1 MDAGQ
6 TAIHQPLIVRTI
18 VREAG
23 RGGLAAAVDV
33 AMVVAGLCMVS
44 RFVRELALAE
54 FRWWVQHFG
63 DASEDVF
70 AALRV
75 SVRAHPKLTGRGFE
89 SFIACLYTLTRATG
103 PVISRPRAR
112 FELREIEGAI
122 AACGD
127 RLPWG
132 PLVEVAARRLDDLEP
147 LAQSIIRGGEILSRP
162 TETGR
167 LTLTLLENAP
177 DAHRV
182 LAMGMQ
188 QPAVANQDAFP
199 RWDRLGVALD
209 AQEII
214 RLLYRKHDPAV
225 NAPIRCNLGARLTC
239 GYPGP
244 NHDGIHR
251 DTMLATVAQWQQL
264 SPGRPLEQVSSKSL
278 AATIFNAWGD
288 GYDHDFKLAAVLCGL
303 VKGLDNALWSLAIR
317 DSAKKTL
324 ATALLAAGIHCT
336 PSRLNM
342 ESAPYARAFFE
353 TVAGPIAASKKRARA
368 ARKLARLGSNNAL

>member
-1 MDAGQ
+1 MSAGA
-6 TAIHQPLIVRTI
+6 TVISQPLLVRTI
-18 VREAG
+18 VKQAG
-23 RGGLAAAVDV
+23 RAGLPGAVDV
-33 AMVVAGLCMVS
+33 AMVVAGLCTVS
-44 RFVRELALAE
+44 RYVRELALAE
-54 FRWWVQHFG
+54 FRWWFERFG

-75 SVRAHPKLTGRGFE
+75 SVRAHFKLTGRGFE
-89 SFIACLYTLTRATG
+89 SFIAFLYTLTRVTR
-103 PVISRPRAR
+103 PVISRPRAQ
-112 FELREIEGAI
+112 FERREIEGAI
-122 AACGD
+122 AACGE

-132 PLVEVAARRLDDLEP
+132 SLVEVAARRLDDLEP
-147 LAQSIIRGGEILSRP
+147 LAQSIIGGGAILSRP
-162 TETGR
+162 PETGR

-188 QPAVANQDAFP
+188 QPAPANRDAFP
-199 RWDRLGVALD
+199 RWDRSRVALY

-214 RLLYRKHDPAV
+214 RLLHRKHDPAV

-244 NHDGIHR
+244 NHNGIHR
-251 DTMLATVAQWQQL
+251 NTMLDTFAKWQRL
-264 SPGRPLEQVSSKSL
+264 SPGRPLEQVCKKLL
-278 AATIFNAWGD
+278 AATILNAWGD
-288 GYDHDFKLAAVLCGL
+288 GYDHDFKLAAVLCRL
-303 VKGLDNALWSLAIR
+303 VEGLDNALWNLAIR

-342 ESAPYARAFFE
+342 ESAPYALAFFE

-368 ARKLARLGSNNAL
+368 ARKTARLGSNNAL